1 MTSKVIGM
9 TNEGRNIKVVK
20 INSNNTQL
28 PIIFIDAGIH
38 AREWISPAST
48 LFLIEKLAKQIS
60 KGRGKNDI
68 AKYQWH
74 IIPLANPDGYEY
86 TRCLVGTLH
95 IRFCVVVIKLHNSRS
110 HNRLWR
116 KNTVPLPNTDC
127 IGVDLN
133 RNFPEGYGIGASKNP
148 CSEVYQGV
156 HMTLIP

>member
-1 MTSKVIGM
+1 M

-20 INSNNTQL
+20 INSNNTRL

-86 TRCLVGTLH
+86 TR
-95 IRFCVVVIKLHNSRS
+95 S

-116 KNTVPLPNTDC
+116 KKHSTPSQHRLHRGGSQQKLP
-127 IGVDLN
+127 G
-133 RNFPEGYGIGASKNP
+133 G
-148 CSEVYQGV
+148 
-156 HMTLIP
+156 M